1 LKIAKVNQAAKAAIN
16 NLGYHQ
22 LGTCNVCGNVTV
34 FVCIDA
40 KTARNNM
47 YCPFCYS
54 SSRKRHVAKVI
65 LNQIHKQ
72 KPENKQIGTKIS
84 SIAQLGKANNLS
96 FYNADVDDAFF
107 KYLHGSNF
115 YFCSTFQPDI
125 QPGTET
131 RKRVYCQSLEN
142 LTFADA
148 SFDFVIT
155 EDVLEHVRNHEQ
167 AFREVHRVLKTGG
180 YHIFT
185 IPCNFDQPTIVRVDT
200 SGTEDIHL
208 LPPEYHGDRIRG
220 QILAYRTFGIDIFEL
235 LERLGFATQVDFS
248 SYIDQKSGIFDS
260 YVFCSQKIR

>member
-1 LKIAKVNQAAKAAIN
+1 LKVAKATQAIKAAIE
-16 NLGYHQ
+16 NLGHHQ
-22 LGTCNVCGNVTV
+22 LGTCNLCGNATI

-65 LNQIHKQ
+65 LSQVEKKQAGHKV
-72 KPENKQIGTKIS
+72 S
-84 SIAQLGKANNLS
+84 SIAQLGKANKLS

-107 KYLHGSNF
+107 KYLYKSNF

-125 QPGTET
+125 PPGIET
-131 RKRVYCQSLEN
+131 RKHVYCQSLEN

-167 AFREVHRVLKTGG
+167 AFRELHRVLKTGG
-180 YHIFT
+180 HHMFT
-185 IPCNFDQPTIVRVDT
+185 IPCNFDQQTIVRVET
-200 SGTEDIHL
+200 SGEEDIHL

-220 QILAYRTFGIDIFEL
+220 KILAYRTFGIDIFEL
-235 LERLGFATQVDFS
+235 LEKLGFATQVDFS
-248 SYIDQKSGIFDS
+248 NYIDRKLGIIDS

>member
-1 LKIAKVNQAAKAAIN
+1 MKVAKVTQVAKSAIK

-22 LGTCNVCGNVTV
+22 LGTCNICGNVTV

-47 YCPFCYS
+47 YCPFCSS

-65 LNQIHKQ
+65 LNQI
-72 KPENKQIGTKIS
+72 ENQQPKNKIS
-84 SIAQLGKANNLS
+84 SIAQLGEANDLS
-96 FYNADVDDAFF
+96 IYNADVDDALF
-107 KYLHGSNF
+107 KYLYSSDF
-115 YFCSTFQPDI
+115 YYCSTFQPDI

-167 AFREVHRVLKTGG
+167 AFRELHRVLKPGG

-185 IPCNFDQPTIVRVDT
+185 IPCNFDQPTIVRIDT
-200 SGTEDIHL
+200 SGAEDIHL

-235 LERLGFATQVDFS
+235 LDQLGFATQVDFS
-248 SYIDQKSGIFDS
+248 SYIDRKSGIFDS
-260 YVFCSQKIR
+260 YVFCSQKVR

>member
-1 LKIAKVNQAAKAAIN
+1 MKKVSQAAKSAIK
-16 NLGYHQ
+16 NLEYHQ
-22 LGTCNVCGNVTV
+22 LGTCNICGNVTV

-47 YCPFCYS
+47 YCPFCLS

-65 LNQIHKQ
+65 LNQIQNHQPK
-72 KPENKQIGTKIS
+72 NKIS
-84 SIAQLGKANNLS
+84 TQITAIAQLREANKLI

-107 KYLHGSNF
+107 KYLYGSKF
-115 YFCSTFQPDI
+115 YFCSTFEPNI
-125 QPGTET
+125 EPGTET
-131 RKRVYCQSLEN
+131 RKQVYCQSLEN

-148 SFDFVIT
+148 SFDFVVT

-167 AFREVHRVLKTGG
+167 AFRELHRVLKIGG

-220 QILAYRTFGIDIFEL
+220 QILAYRTFGIDLFEL
-235 LERLGFATQVDFS
+235 LDKLGFATQVDFS